1 MVRKVNKKGVQNLP
15 KPKSKDNLA
24 KARSKLA
31 EYIMKGKSLNEVS
44 DAEEEP
50 EQEEKV
56 EETESE
62 SEPEVEQTPEP
73 EPEPEPEEEESEE
86 SEESESE
93 EELPPPPVIVKE
105 KKPSQSKLEREQLRN
120 ELAEMKELLRIQ
132 SLPVVKRNDDKRRE
146 MEEKVKDEKRY
157 PPRKGVVNVPM
168 NRKPDKTNKT
178 TLSMKGRGMNS
189 MPSQQVSMLT
199 FDSLLPGVD
208 TSFGGYPYKI
218 NLI

>member
-1 MVRKVNKKGVQNLP
+1 MVKRERQYNKKGVQN
-15 KPKSKDNLA
+15 KPKETSKNNLS
-24 KARSKLA
+24 KARAKLA

-146 MEEKVKDEKRY
+146 MEEKLK
-157 PPRKGVVNVPM
+157 NHF
-168 NRKPDKTNKT
+168 
-178 TLSMKGRGMNS
+178 LSQFN
-189 MPSQQVSMLT
+189 
-199 FDSLLPGVD
+199 
-208 TSFGGYPYKI
+208 
-218 NLI
+218 

>member
-1 MVRKVNKKGVQNLP
+1 MVSAWIEHVKKVAKDKKISYTEALKVA
-15 KPKSKDNLA
+15 SKTY
-24 KARSKLA
+24 KKQ
-31 EYIMKGKSLNEVS
+31 KGKGDEMPHLNLDEDN
-44 DAEEEP
+44 DALAALS
-50 EQEEKV
+50 EKSGKQQKK
-56 EETESE
+56 ENR
-62 SEPEVEQTPEP
+62 
-73 EPEPEPEEEESEE
+73 
-86 SEESESE
+86 
-93 EELPPPPVIVKE
+93 LKVKE
-105 KKPSQSKLEREQLRN
+105 R
-120 ELAEMKELLRIQ
+120 
-132 SLPVVKRNDDKRRE
+132 VKRE
-146 MEEKVKDEKRY
+146 MEGKVKDEKRY